1 MTRRKTV
8 RKGLT
13 LIEIVITIALMAI
26 LVGVYFVV
34 ANPAGQ
40 LASARNGERQLQ
52 LQTIMNAITQNIADQ
67 GNRQF
72 SCSSGALAT
81 STKRMTSTAGAGNYN
96 IAPCLVPT
104 YLAILPFDPATT
116 SARYN
121 SISDYDTGY
130 TISINTSG
138 TVITLKAPA
147 AELGKTI
154 SVQGW

>member
-1 MTRRKTV
+1 MM
-8 RKGLT
+8 RKGMT
-13 LIEIVITIALMAI
+13 LIEIVITITLMAI

-40 LASARNGERQLQ
+40 LASSRNSERFLHLQ
-52 LQTIMNAITQNIADQ
+52 AIMNAVTQNVADQ

-72 SCSSGALAT
+72 SCSSGPLST

-104 YLAILPFDPATT
+104 YLAFLPFDPSTS

-121 SISDYDTGY
+121 SVSDYDTGY
-130 TISINTSG
+130 TISINASG

-154 SVQGW
+154 SVSGW